1 MNRPMKRSVEP
12 CATVSVSPEASNT
25 IAVSPS
31 VPTLADV
38 VPAALI
44 RTSIVAGERVQLAL
58 AGGLWLV
65 AAAILGVRGIG
76 WLLPV
81 EWTPL
86 LVGAGV
92 LVGIVKARFLL
103 DRVARGVARRI
114 HDRGPDA
121 SIVGFLSVR
130 SWVVVV
136 IMMAGGHALRLTATP
151 RPVLGVLYVAI
162 ATALALAS
170 RTYWR
175 VLGRGWSTLG

>member
-1 MNRPMKRSVEP
+1 MKRTVEP
-12 CATVSVSPEASNT
+12 RATVSIPSEASGT
-25 IAVSPS
+25 MTASAGIPS
-31 VPTLADV
+31 FADA
-38 VPAALI
+38 VPAALV
-44 RTSIVAGERVQLAL
+44 RASLVAGERIQLVL

-65 AAAILGVRGIG
+65 AAAILGIRGIG

-81 EWTPL
+81 AWTL
-86 LVGAGV
+86 LLAGTGV
-92 LVGIVKARFLL
+92 LVGTVKARFLL

-162 ATALALAS
+162 ATALVFAS